1 MKLKNVSR
9 ETFYAMSITNEN
21 IVDTKQFMISTNK
34 GNFFFPAIYLN
45 APITMD
51 IYITNYSALRSLT
64 VSFFSYG
71 TAMGQINAFCPFTS
85 DYYNAGLN
93 NGVIT
98 LSTNI
103 TYTGET
109 RTDTVNVSDIL
120 WPSYDG
126 GIMNI
131 GLVLLIGSDNMCYF
145 YSGLSG
151 TSAYNMEYF
160 GNLTIDS
167 YPSTDSLG
175 IAHVNR
181 DITLTGFLPELLPL
195 SRFPVPIEYSWRT
208 FDYLSGNRGQ
218 FSMTLAHLD
227 SSIIGDGETSAS
239 TSDTSKYSLS
249 SQSSIYNM
257 LVNIVDNQETKVA
270 YCGDNYMTIT
280 RRFVAGS
287 AYDLIYFTLKFY
299 FRSDTLI
306 YTSPEFNIRADRFGD
321 KYLCIIYDDTEE
333 HAALDLVTTIN
344 GSAGIFYNNSA
355 LPSST
360 VLSAMYIWL
369 QDNGTDRSKPYDT
382 GTEDNGG
389 DPGNPRPQDHIS
401 DSSMPT
407 TGALNLG
414 LITLYRPTDYQLS
427 SIAQFLWSDDVLDNF
442 KKYFNNFSD
451 NILSLYSL
459 PYVPSG
465 LSTRAFKVGTLT
477 SETITDVEY
486 CTARYFDIDMGSI
499 NITQLWGSYLDYSP
513 YTKIEIYLPYVGL
526 HSLDI
531 DEIMS
536 PAKMDGTLPVT
547 QGSTL
552 SVVYRLDILT
562 GIVVAKVKINGE
574 IRYQFSGKCGFNI
587 PLTGNTYS
595 NLIMG
600 FVNAT
605 AGAATMLATGGL
617 TAPFS
622 AAAAVTGTVQAQK
635 PQVTRIGNISGDA
648 SALATDTPYIIITEP
663 NKPMLE
669 NQGMF
674 TGFPSYKS
682 GTLGSFSGYTQ
693 VMDAHVE
700 GISCSE
706 EERSRILAWLK
717 EGVII

>member
-1 MKLKNVSR
+1 MFHVKHFNN
-9 ETFYAMSITNEN
+9 MSTTNEN
-21 IVDTKQFMISTNK
+21 IVDTKQFMLSTNK

-45 APITMD
+45 QPVSMD
-51 IYITNYSALRSLT
+51 IYIENYAALRALT
-64 VSFFSYG
+64 VSFFAYG
-71 TAMGQINAFCPFTS
+71 TAMGQLNAFCPFTS
-85 DYYNAGLN
+85 DQYSATLD

-98 LSTNI
+98 FSSRI
-103 TYTGET
+103 TASGDV
-109 RTDTVNVSDIL
+109 RTETVNVADIW

-126 GIMNI
+126 GCFDI

-145 YSGLSG
+145 YNGVG
-151 TSAYNMEYF
+151 TYSAYHEEYLS
-160 GNLTIDS
+160 NLTIDS
-167 YPSTDSLG
+167 YPTSDSFG

-181 DITLTGFLPELLPL
+181 NITLTGILSDSIPL
-195 SRFPVPIEYSWRT
+195 SRFPVPIDYNWRT

-227 SSIIGDGETSAS
+227 SSIIGDGETAAS
-239 TSDTSKYSLS
+239 SSDASKFSLS
-249 SQSSIYNM
+249 TQASIYNM

-280 RRFVAGS
+280 RRFVAGT

-306 YTSPEFNIRADRFGD
+306 YTSPEFNIRADRSGD

-333 HAALDLVTTIN
+333 HAALDLVTTLD
-344 GSAGIFYNNSA
+344 GSSIFYNNSS

-369 QDNGTDRSKPYDT
+369 QDNGVDRSGPYDT
-382 GTEDNGG
+382 GTNDNGG

-414 LITLYRPTDYQLS
+414 LITLYRPTDSQLAN
-427 SIAQFLWSDDVLDNF
+427 IASFLWSDDVLDNF

-465 LSTRAFKVGTLT
+465 LSTRAFKVGTLV
-477 SETITDVEY
+477 SETITNVEY
-486 CTARYFDIDMGSI
+486 CTVRYFDIDMGSI

-513 YTKIEIYLPYVGL
+513 YTKIEIYLPYIGL

-562 GIVVAKVKINGE
+562 GIVVSKVKINGE

-663 NKPMLE
+663 NKPLLD

-682 GTLGSFSGYTQ
+682 GTLGSFSGFTQ
-693 VMDAHVE
+693 VIDAHVE

-706 EERSRILAWLK
+706 EERSRILSWLK